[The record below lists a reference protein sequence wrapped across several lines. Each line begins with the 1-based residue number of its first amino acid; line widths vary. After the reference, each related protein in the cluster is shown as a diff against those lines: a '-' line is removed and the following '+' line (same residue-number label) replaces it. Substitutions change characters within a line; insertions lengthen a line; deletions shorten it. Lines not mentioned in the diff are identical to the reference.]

1 MTDSEFVAIGKFG
14 RVRGVSGEIYVV
26 PYSGDPQR
34 IKLLSKVYIKVDDRF
49 TEINVQKTSLYS
61 GKSAVKLEAY
71 DTPDDARA
79 LTNREL
85 FVKQEQLRKL
95 PDGEYYA
102 FQLEGST
109 VESVN
114 GELIGSLVSVEHFP
128 SSDVYVIENA
138 EGCKF
143 RLPAVNEFIR
153 RIDIKN
159 KLIVIDPPDGWQEI
173 TT

>member
-1 MTDSEFVAIGKFG
+1 MTDDEFVAIGKFG
-14 RVRGVSGEIYVV
+14 GVRGTNGEIYVV
-26 PYSGDPQR
+26 PYSRDPRR
-34 IKLLSKVYIKVDDRF
+34 IKRLSSLFIKVDERF
-49 TEINVQKTSLYS
+49 TEITIEKTSVYS

-71 DTPDDARA
+71 DTPENVRS

-85 FVKQEQLRKL
+85 FVKQEQLGKL

-109 VESVN
+109 VESADGKV
-114 GELIGSLVSVEHFP
+114 IGLLVSVEHFP
-128 SSDVYVIENA
+128 SSDVYVIENT
-138 EGCKF
+138 EGNKF
-143 RLPAVNEFIR
+143 RLPAVKEFIR

-173 TT
+173 TD